1 MNKKFYYFI
10 IFLFIINCSLDTK
23 TGIWSQSKDLVS
35 ENKNNKKE
43 KLFKKSEIYEKE
55 FNKDLK
61 IRLKENLEKKILD
74 KNLSNNTGIVKF
86 NGELKKLSKYKFP
99 KIDKF

>member
-61 IRLKENLEKKILD
+61 IRLKENLEKK
-74 KNLSNNTGIVKF
+74 NF
-86 NGELKKLSKYKFP
+86 RKKSFKQYWYC
-99 KIDKF
+99 

>member
-10 IFLFIINCSLDTK
+10 IFLFLINCSLDTK

-35 ENKNNKKE
+35 ENKNNKKRNCLRSL
-43 KLFKKSEIYEKE
+43 KYMKE

-61 IRLKENLEKKILD
+61 IRLKENLEKK
-74 KNLSNNTGIVKF
+74 F
-86 NGELKKLSKYKFP
+86 
-99 KIDKF
+99 